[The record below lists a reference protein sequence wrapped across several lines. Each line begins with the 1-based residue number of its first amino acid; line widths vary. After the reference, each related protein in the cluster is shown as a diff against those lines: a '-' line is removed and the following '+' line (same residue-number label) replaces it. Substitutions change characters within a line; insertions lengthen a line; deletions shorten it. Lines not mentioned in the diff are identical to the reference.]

1 VKKSRVTVRNV
12 DPDAIDG
19 IRKIMREHRISLGD
33 LVSAALMEHIQMLES
48 LGYVSPAGDDPR
60 A

>member
-1 VKKSRVTVRNV
+1 MKKSRLTVRNV
-12 DPDAIDG
+12 DPDAIEG

-48 LGYVSPAGDDPR
+48 LGYVSPGGDDPR
-60 A
+60 V